1 MHKKSIILL
10 TALMFGMGLIFVSCV
25 GVQVKPT
32 AANFAAPVI
41 TLESFE
47 VPQYDG
53 YWYYGGKTKPDKGE
67 AGDHGSPLPMS
78 FLFNVKN
85 PNPYPI
91 LLDGFKFTVAFD
103 EVFDLVTVN
112 NMDSY
117 WIPAGKT
124 THVRA
129 TTLIT
134 VRSGL
139 LALLVTGGYKLK
151 DRGWSAWQALEKWW
165 EGASGYAIPITVHEG
180 AFTFKANG
188 VMKILPFKATFK

>member
-10 TALMFGMGLIFVSCV
+10 TALMFGMGLIFVSCT
-25 GVQVKPT
+25 GMQVKPT
-32 AANFAAPVI
+32 AANFKDPVI

-53 YWYYGGKTKPDKGE
+53 YWYYGGKTKPDKGK
-67 AGDHGSPLPMS
+67 AGNHGAPLPMS

-91 LLDGFKFTVAFD
+91 LLDGYKFTVAFD

-117 WIPAGKT
+117 WIPPGKT
-124 THVRA
+124 THVRSH
-129 TTLIT
+129 TLIT

-139 LALLVTGGYKLK
+139 LSLLVTGGYKLK
-151 DRGWSAWQALEKWW
+151 AKGWSPWQALEKWW